1 MHPLP
6 LLDSSCSPTT
16 SWGWTH
22 HEDCQCSG
30 KGTPPAAAQAKSCSC
45 ITISS
50 PIWKNLHMFSEF
62 PKGFTRKTLHDL
74 GSLKASPGYPSA
86 TPAFASEMEPPL
98 VKVQPQNLQPVDVLN
113 SSIIIPMQSFVELVI
128 QSLFLAL
135 INRTNII
142 QSWTSRAKS
151 KKMLFL

>member
-30 KGTPPAAAQAKSCSC
+30 KGTPPAAAQAVLL
-45 ITISS
+45 
-50 PIWKNLHMFSEF
+50 LHHHFLSYLEEPAHVF
-62 PKGFTRKTLHDL
+62 RVSKRFTRKTLHDL